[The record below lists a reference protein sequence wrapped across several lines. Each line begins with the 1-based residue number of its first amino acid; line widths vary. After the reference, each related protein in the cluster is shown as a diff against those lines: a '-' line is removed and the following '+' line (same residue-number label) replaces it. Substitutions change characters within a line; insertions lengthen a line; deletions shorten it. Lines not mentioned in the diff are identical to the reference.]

1 MIWTLALSI
10 IFSAVLWLQCHPSAV
25 WPAHSCVCSSLLLQ
39 VTESFENMAISL
51 VKGQKLSQFV
61 LFSPNVCYFVP
72 RTLVI
77 PIFSTWSLIQGFVK
91 TTLKCADFR
100 FLCENIGTTLFVLEV
115 CYICP
120 DFVWI
125 CQISGPLFGY
135 LFPYV
140 SMWSFVNPHKICKH
154 AHRWSKNKLAD
165 IVNQV
170 RWSYS

>member
-1 MIWTLALSI
+1 
-10 IFSAVLWLQCHPSAV
+10 
-25 WPAHSCVCSSLLLQ
+25 
-39 VTESFENMAISL
+39 MAISL

-100 FLCENIGTTLFVLEV
+100 FLCANIGTTLFVLEV

-120 DFVWI
+120 DLSGFVRFLALYLDI
-125 CQISGPLFGY
+125 CFHMFPCGLLSIPTKYANMHIDGQKTNWQILLTRSDEAI
-135 LFPYV
+135 V
-140 SMWSFVNPHKICKH
+140 SKVT
-154 AHRWSKNKLAD
+154 
-165 IVNQV
+165 V
-170 RWSYS
+170 RM